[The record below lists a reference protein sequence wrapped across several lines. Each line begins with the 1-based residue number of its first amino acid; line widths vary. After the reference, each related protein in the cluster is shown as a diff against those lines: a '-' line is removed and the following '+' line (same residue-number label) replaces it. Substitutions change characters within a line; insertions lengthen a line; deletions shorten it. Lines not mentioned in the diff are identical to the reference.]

1 MKSILKILSIAI
13 FAVMGVVSI
22 ATIDEYLVDFAS
34 SAGVISASCLP
45 LVGLRRKCGPKPGGN
60 KRLYLAPAD
69 FFEDVEFPTY
79 TMLST
84 SGKITGTTIPLLE
97 DMEFIEIQAAYDTT
111 KWGFSSKG
119 KIGSQSFEHNATFEV
134 NGIDADSVRLATLFL
149 NRPILIIAKGN
160 NNTMYLV
167 GSIDNPLEL
176 ELTADSGAKGT
187 DPQKITFTAKNDGY
201 MTPIAPLD
209 SAVVI
214 PITPLPA
221 LV

>member
-1 MKSILKILSIAI
+1 
-13 FAVMGVVSI
+13 
-22 ATIDEYLVDFAS
+22 VD
-34 SAGVISASCLP
+34 
-45 LVGLRRKCGPKPGGN
+45 
-60 KRLYLAPAD
+60 
-69 FFEDVEFPTY
+69 FPTY
-79 TMLST
+79 AMLSS

-97 DMEFIEIQAAYDTT
+97 DMEFIEIQAAYDST

-119 KIGSQSFEHNATFEV
+119 KVGSKSFEHNITFEV
-134 NGIDADSVRLATLFL
+134 NGIDSDSVRLATLFL
-149 NRPILIIAKGN
+149 NRPILVVAKGN
-160 NNTMYLV
+160 YNMMYLA

-187 DPQKITFTAKNDGY
+187 DPQKITFTARNDGY

-209 SAVVI
+209 ALVVI